1 MASTR
6 LLPWLL
12 ILPAAAVT
20 LLLVAY
26 PVGRGIWMSFTDA
39 DLKYFITGET
49 SWVGLDQYRA
59 IWNDPDLRRS
69 FVNTLILG
77 WSAVAGTMLVGC
89 AAGLLLNIPFRGR
102 GVLAVLVLLPWA
114 VPSVAATS
122 TFKYMFNDQYGVIN
136 WAGSSLG
143 ISSLD
148 GYAWLTGRW
157 SGLAAVAF
165 VIVWQSFPFIALA
178 VLAGLQSVSKDA
190 LEAASIDGAGAWS
203 RLRYVVWLGPAA
215 AAGGAADPVH
225 DLGLQD
231 LRPALRHDPGRA
243 EPADGEHPDLH
254 LHGGLR
260 LAALRHGRRPV
271 RRPLRGAH
279 AHRGALHAPRRTGH
293 EPMKAS
299 TSRKIAIYGA
309 AAVLGLFALFPLY
322 WMVLTSLKGE
332 DELYTSTPDFFPNGW
347 HGDRYWDVLVDRGI
361 GKALLHSL
369 YVATLSTIVA
379 VAFATLAGYAL
390 ARMYVPLK
398 AVILLVLMAV
408 QMLPVVV
415 TLIPLFIQLR
425 DWNLLDSLPG
435 LALVYVAFNVPLAV
449 WLMREYLRGIP
460 VEIEEAAM
468 IDGCS
473 RMQAMARVILPLAV
487 PGLAIAALL
496 GFIASWSEFLFAL
509 TFITDGSKT
518 TLPVAMVQTFTS
530 RGGPDDT
537 GMMVASVLYTVP
549 VVIVFLIPRG
559 HLSRGLVAGAVKG

>member
-1 MASTR
+1 
-6 LLPWLL
+6 
-12 ILPAAAVT
+12 V
-20 LLLVAY
+20 
-26 PVGRGIWMSFTDA
+26 
-39 DLKYFITGET
+39 
-49 SWVGLDQYRA
+49 
-59 IWNDPDLRRS
+59 
-69 FVNTLILG
+69 
-77 WSAVAGTMLVGC
+77 
-89 AAGLLLNIPFRGR
+89 
-102 GVLAVLVLLPWA
+102 
-114 VPSVAATS
+114 
-122 TFKYMFNDQYGVIN
+122 
-136 WAGSSLG
+136 
-143 ISSLD
+143 
-148 GYAWLTGRW
+148 
-157 SGLAAVAF
+157 
-165 VIVWQSFPFIALA
+165 
-178 VLAGLQSVSKDA
+178 
-190 LEAASIDGAGAWS
+190 
-203 RLRYVVWLGPAA
+203 
-215 AAGGAADPVH
+215 
-225 DLGLQD
+225 
-231 LRPALRHDPGRA
+231 
-243 EPADGEHPDLH
+243 
-254 LHGGLR
+254 
-260 LAALRHGRRPV
+260 
-271 RRPLRGAH
+271 
-279 AHRGALHAPRRTGH
+279 
-293 EPMKAS
+293 KAS
-299 TSRKIAIYGA
+299 TTRKIAIYGA
-309 AAVLGLFALFPLY
+309 ATVLGLFALFPLY

-425 DWNLLDSLPG
+425 NWNLLDSLPG

-473 RMQAMARVILPLAV
+473 RMQAMARVILPLAL

-549 VVIVFLIPRG
+549 VVIVFLILRR
-559 HLSRGLVAGAVKG
+559 HLARGLVAGAVKG

>member
-1 MASTR
+1 
-6 LLPWLL
+6 
-12 ILPAAAVT
+12 V
-20 LLLVAY
+20 
-26 PVGRGIWMSFTDA
+26 
-39 DLKYFITGET
+39 K
-49 SWVGLDQYRA
+49 
-59 IWNDPDLRRS
+59 
-69 FVNTLILG
+69 
-77 WSAVAGTMLVGC
+77 
-89 AAGLLLNIPFRGR
+89 
-102 GVLAVLVLLPWA
+102 
-114 VPSVAATS
+114 AATS
-122 TFKYMFNDQYGVIN
+122 
-136 WAGSSLG
+136 
-143 ISSLD
+143 
-148 GYAWLTGRW
+148 
-157 SGLAAVAF
+157 
-165 VIVWQSFPFIALA
+165 
-178 VLAGLQSVSKDA
+178 
-190 LEAASIDGAGAWS
+190 
-203 RLRYVVWLGPAA
+203 
-215 AAGGAADPVH
+215 
-225 DLGLQD
+225 
-231 LRPALRHDPGRA
+231 
-243 EPADGEHPDLH
+243 
-254 LHGGLR
+254 
-260 LAALRHGRRPV
+260 
-271 RRPLRGAH
+271 
-279 AHRGALHAPRRTGH
+279 
-293 EPMKAS
+293 
-299 TSRKIAIYGA
+299 RKLAIYGA
-309 AAVLGLFALFPLY
+309 AVLLGLFALFPLY

-347 HGDRYWDVLVDRGI
+347 YGDRYWDVLVDRGI

-390 ARMYVPLK
+390 ARMHVPLK

-460 VEIEEAAM
+460 KELEEAAM

-473 RMQAMARVILPLAV
+473 RLQAMARVILPLAL

-537 GMMVASVLYTVP
+537 GIMVASVLYTVP
-549 VVIVFLIPRG
+549 VVIVFLILRR

>member
-1 MASTR
+1 
-6 LLPWLL
+6 
-12 ILPAAAVT
+12 
-20 LLLVAY
+20 
-26 PVGRGIWMSFTDA
+26 
-39 DLKYFITGET
+39 
-49 SWVGLDQYRA
+49 
-59 IWNDPDLRRS
+59 
-69 FVNTLILG
+69 
-77 WSAVAGTMLVGC
+77 
-89 AAGLLLNIPFRGR
+89 
-102 GVLAVLVLLPWA
+102 
-114 VPSVAATS
+114 
-122 TFKYMFNDQYGVIN
+122 
-136 WAGSSLG
+136 
-143 ISSLD
+143 
-148 GYAWLTGRW
+148 
-157 SGLAAVAF
+157 
-165 VIVWQSFPFIALA
+165 
-178 VLAGLQSVSKDA
+178 
-190 LEAASIDGAGAWS
+190 
-203 RLRYVVWLGPAA
+203 
-215 AAGGAADPVH
+215 
-225 DLGLQD
+225 
-231 LRPALRHDPGRA
+231 
-243 EPADGEHPDLH
+243 
-254 LHGGLR
+254 
-260 LAALRHGRRPV
+260 
-271 RRPLRGAH
+271 
-279 AHRGALHAPRRTGH
+279 
-293 EPMKAS
+293 MKAS

-309 AAVLGLFALFPLY
+309 AALLGLFALFPLY

-347 HGDRYWDVLVDRGI
+347 YGDRYWDVLVDRGI

-390 ARMYVPLK
+390 ARMHVPLK
-398 AVILLVLMAV
+398 AVVLLVLMAV

-473 RMQAMARVILPLAV
+473 RMQAMARVILPLAL

-549 VVIVFLIPRG
+549 VVIVFLILRR
-559 HLSRGLVAGAVKG
+559 HLARGLVAGAVKG